1 MSDSLEAQRPAASA
15 RLSRWTRLLV
25 AVGYATVASAIAV
38 DLATGPGGTLSPVLA
53 AVPVLAG
60 VGTRRAWIPLLAGTV
75 TLAAVLAL
83 SFANSR
89 VGVAVHVTAALTV
102 AVVTLISSASVSL
115 VAARERELAGVRT
128 VAQAAQ
134 RALLRPVPERVGDL
148 RIAVRYLAAAAEAQI
163 GGDLYDVMPTAEGVR
178 VLLGD
183 VRGKG
188 LAAVETAVDT
198 LGVFREAAL
207 VEPGLPQVA
216 TRLDAALARR
226 PKGEEFVT
234 AVLVDLP
241 GAGRPAV
248 VVNCGHPP
256 PLLRTATGVT
266 EVNPPADA
274 PPLALLSLVGGDG
287 YRSRTLAMAPG
298 DLLLLYTDGVSEA
311 RDASGRF
318 YPLAERLAA
327 LDVYEPQAV
336 LDRLVA
342 DVRAYVSGD
351 MADDAALLAVRVV

>member
-198 LGVFREAAL
+198 LGVFREAAM
-207 VEPGLPQVA
+207 VEPGLPEVA
-216 TRLDAALARR
+216 VRLDAALARR

-241 GAGRPAV
+241 DAGRPAV

-256 PLLRTATGVT
+256 PLLRTAAGVS
-266 EVNPPADA
+266 EVNPPVDA
-274 PPLALLSLVGGDG
+274 PPLALLSLVGDG
-287 YRSRTLAMAPG
+287 YRARTLAMAPG

-327 LDVYEPQAV
+327 LDVHEPQAV

-342 DVRAYVSGD
+342 DVRAYVGGD
-351 MADDAALLAVRVV
+351 MADDAALLAVRRV

>member
-1 MSDSLEAQRPAASA
+1 MSDSLDAEGPATSA

-25 AVGYATVASAIAV
+25 AVGYAVVASAIAV

-60 VGTRRAWIPLLAGTV
+60 VGTRRAWLPLLAGAI
-75 TLAAVLAL
+75 TLAGVLVL

-102 AVVTLISSASVSL
+102 AVVTLISAANVSL

-134 RALLRPVPERVGDL
+134 RALLRPVPERAGDL

-207 VEPGLPQVA
+207 VEPDLPQVA
-216 TRLDAALARR
+216 ARLDAALARR

-241 GAGRPAV
+241 DGGRPAV

-266 EVNPPADA
+266 EVTPPANA
-274 PPLALLSLVGGDG
+274 PPLALRSLVGDD
-287 YRSRTLAMAPG
+287 YLSRTLAMAPG

-327 LDVYEPQAV
+327 LDEREPRAV

-351 MADDAALLAVRVV
+351 MADDAALLAVRRV